1 MLYKQVI
8 LSGIVMLLLDGI
20 YLSTFG
26 DFFNK
31 LVTSVQGSPIKFN
44 VLGAIICYIFLIS
57 GLNYFILTPRKS
69 WQEAML
75 LGLVIYGVYETT
87 NYAILKKWRL
97 SAVVLDTCW
106 GGILF
111 ALTTVFTRYLS
122 AIK

>member
-1 MLYKQVI
+1 MLYKQII

-44 VLGAIICYIFLIS
+44 IIGAIICYIFLIG

-87 NYAILKKWRL
+87 NYAILKKWTL

-122 AIK
+122 AI